1 MIVDDYVRL
10 FDRKKPIKLVN
21 NIYSLNEKDI
31 FLFLVT
37 LRVSDSPYNY
47 NDTLYV
53 HLYIDLVPTWIQR
66 LVDWM
71 NISTRTYHSQL
82 HYFQSIEFLNIRKF
96 EYFL

>member
-1 MIVDDYVRL
+1 VIVNDYVRL
-10 FDRKKPIKLVN
+10 FDRKKMIKLVN

-37 LRVSDSPYNY
+37 LHVSDSPYNY

-71 NISTRTYHSQL
+71 NISTHTYHSQL
-82 HYFQSIEFLNIRKF
+82 NYFQSIEFFI
-96 EYFL
+96 YT